1 MKPDET
7 QRNAHDITRQPA
19 LRKIQPMDIKQTNQ
33 LSNGVLPASA
43 WLSRTLFAALL
54 LGVGVVHAA
63 GPQKVPTEQ
72 RAVKPYGSGYETRG
86 LGAPQVVPVETDVP
100 SVNGTAIQRPDP
112 AGSSRSSGAGSG
124 GSGGSGRR

>member
-19 LRKIQPMDIKQTNQ
+19 LRKIQLMDIKSNNQ
-33 LSNGVLPASA
+33 LSNGVLLTSV

-54 LGVGVVHAA
+54 LGAGAVHAA

-72 RAVKPYGSGYETRG
+72 QVVKPYGSGYEARV
-86 LGAPQVVPVETDVP
+86 LGAPQVLPFETDGT
-100 SVNGTAIQRPDP
+100 SVISTTLQRTGQ
-112 AGSSRSSGAGSG
+112 AG
-124 GSGGSGRR
+124 GSGHSGGGAGGAGRQ